1 MFFMDL
7 EKIFLNLIIY
17 NIDNMKII
25 IEILYYIMIKI
36 VVIRLEDVF
45 LLILK
50 GKLLILILY
59 DIDYNDC

>member
-1 MFFMDL
+1 MDL
-7 EKIFLNLIIY
+7 EINFLNLIIY

>member
-1 MFFMDL
+1 MFFIDL
-7 EKIFLNLIIY
+7 EKKFLNLIIY

-59 DIDYNDC
+59 DIDFNDC

>member
-1 MFFMDL
+1 MDL
-7 EKIFLNLIIY
+7 EKKILNLIIY

>member
-7 EKIFLNLIIY
+7 EILIIY
-17 NIDNMKII
+17 IGNIDNMKII

>member
-1 MFFMDL
+1 MDL
-7 EKIFLNLIIY
+7 EKNFLNLIIY

>member
-1 MFFMDL
+1 MDL
-7 EKIFLNLIIY
+7 EKKFLNLIIY

>member
-7 EKIFLNLIIY
+7 EINFLNLIIY